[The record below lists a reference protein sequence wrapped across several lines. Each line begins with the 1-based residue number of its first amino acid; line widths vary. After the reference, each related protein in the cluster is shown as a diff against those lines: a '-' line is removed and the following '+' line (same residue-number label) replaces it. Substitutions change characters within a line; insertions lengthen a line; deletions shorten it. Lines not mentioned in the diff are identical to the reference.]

1 MAQQKHEQKS
11 KVLKRSVVIN
21 GHKTSISLEEDFWT
35 ALGAIAAT
43 QNASISEVVT
53 VIDRDRKHDN
63 LSSAIRLYVLDYY
76 RQLAGNERAPE
87 LVKSQIHGFLHSGG
101 TYTTIDNPLNPQV
114 SVAFGINNPGR

>member
-1 MAQQKHEQKS
+1 MAQRKLRQKS

-21 GHKTSISLEEDFWT
+21 GRKTSISLEQDFWM
-35 ALGAIAAT
+35 ALGEIAAT

-76 RQLAGNERAPE
+76 RQLAG
-87 LVKSQIHGFLHSGG
+87 K
-101 TYTTIDNPLNPQV
+101 
-114 SVAFGINNPGR
+114 

>member
-11 KVLKRSVVIN
+11 KVLKRSVFIN

-76 RQLAGNERAPE
+76 RQLAR
-87 LVKSQIHGFLHSGG
+87 K
-101 TYTTIDNPLNPQV
+101 
-114 SVAFGINNPGR
+114 

>member
-1 MAQQKHEQKS
+1 MAQRKLRQKS

-21 GHKTSISLEEDFWT
+21 GRKTSISLEQDFWM
-35 ALGAIAAT
+35 ALGEIAAT

-76 RQLAGNERAPE
+76 RQLGPIRRND
-87 LVKSQIHGFLHSGG
+87 VQ
-101 TYTTIDNPLNPQV
+101 
-114 SVAFGINNPGR
+114 NN

>member
-21 GHKTSISLEEDFWT
+21 GHKTSISLEQDFWM
-35 ALGAIAAT
+35 ALGEIAAT

-76 RQLAGNERAPE
+76 RQLAGKRAPE
-87 LVKSQIHGFLHSGG
+87 LVKSQ
-101 TYTTIDNPLNPQV
+101 TD
-114 SVAFGINNPGR
+114 GI